1 MARGSYRAI
10 NALCCVMESLGG
22 HNGVY
27 RWFMG
32 GGVSNC
38 RRRGDGGCRFARW
51 HLLG

>member
-1 MARGSYRAI
+1 MLSVVLWRVG
-10 NALCCVMESLGG
+10 GG

-32 GGVSNC
+32 GGVSSC